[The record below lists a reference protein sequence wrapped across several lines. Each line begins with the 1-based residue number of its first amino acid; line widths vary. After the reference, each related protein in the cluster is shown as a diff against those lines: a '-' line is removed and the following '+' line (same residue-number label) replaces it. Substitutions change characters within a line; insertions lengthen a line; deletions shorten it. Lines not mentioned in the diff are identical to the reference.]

1 MSEKHFSKISVIIPC
16 KGHATELRNCLSG
29 LSRMVEDV
37 PSEVIVVD
45 SHSDPKVLA
54 TVHDFPEIKIIRSNL
69 KLTAGP
75 ARNFGAKQSAGSYL
89 AFLDADCIPADS
101 WLKAAYDEMEKGA
114 RMVGGPVI
122 DELPSH
128 PIAAADNLLQF
139 ADLGPGRP
147 FGIAELLPGC
157 NLAVRKEV
165 FWGLNGFPDSPPIE
179 DSLFTAAVYS
189 CWPGFCRFVPEMRV
203 AHKGRITLNGF
214 WHHQKKFG
222 YARGV
227 YGFRVKTHQQELA
240 SKLIFLPLVILKR
253 MIYVFNRT
261 HRWNS
266 DFLIRNYFLL
276 PIIALGQLSW
286 AIGFRH
292 GCRIAISNRKLHD
305 TYLAG
310 F

>member
-1 MSEKHFSKISVIIPC
+1 MSEKDFCKISVIIPC
-16 KGHATELRNCLSG
+16 KGHAAELRNCLSG
-29 LSRMVEDV
+29 LSRMVVDV

-45 SHSDPKVLA
+45 SHSDPKILA
-54 TVHDFPEIKIIRSNL
+54 TAHDFPGIKIIRSDL

-75 ARNFGAKQSAGSYL
+75 ARNFGAKHSAGSYL
-89 AFLDADCIPADS
+89 AFLDADCIPELG
-101 WLKAAYDEMEKGA
+101 WLKAAYDELEKGA

-122 DELPSH
+122 DSLPSH

-139 ADLGPGRP
+139 ADLGPDRP

-157 NLAVRKEV
+157 NFAVRKEI
-165 FWGLNGFPDSPPIE
+165 FWGLNGFSDTPPIE
-179 DSLFTAAVYS
+179 DSLFTASVYS
-189 CWPGFCRFVPEMRV
+189 CWPESCRFVPEMRV
-203 AHKGRITLNGF
+203 AHKGRTTLKGF

-222 YARGV
+222 YARGI
-227 YGFRVKTHQQELA
+227 YGFRVKTHQQKLA
-240 SKLIFLPLVILKR
+240 SRWIFLPLVILKR

-276 PIIALGQLSW
+276 PIIAIGQLSW

-292 GCRIAISNRKLHD
+292 GCRIAILNRRPHNNH
-305 TYLAG
+305 LAK